1 MKEIRIPLTDF
12 KEDQTAE
19 VTVNIAGKIQKYEY
33 RVESFP
39 WSKAENQSKDDI
51 VAQSLTKIYSLKE
64 HIDGYNK
71 DWELLQIYTPLE
83 DAKYVQVLFRR
94 KK

>member
-1 MKEIRIPLTDF
+1 MKEIRIPITDF

-19 VTVNIAGKIQKYEY
+19 VTVNIGGKEKKYEY

-39 WSKAENQSKDDI
+39 WEKEKDQPKDDFI
-51 VAQSLTKIYSLKE
+51 AQSLAKLYSLKE
-64 HIDGYNK
+64 QIEGYNK
-71 DWELLQIYTPLE
+71 NWELLQIYTPLE
-83 DAKYVQVLFRR
+83 NAKFVQVLFRR